1 MTAYYWNVSFSENPR
16 SHLNAFY
23 AFLKLFKYSDYMQI
37 DTSQL
42 ELITRVLNTR
52 NTKLGIHVNITS
64 VYILPKIRF
73 NSQSDNNE
81 CRKFFNALETH
92 SVKLY
97 FPELLGCN
105 FKEDL

>member
-1 MTAYYWNVSFSENPR
+1 MHKSGFFYSVITAYYWNVSFSENPR

-23 AFLKLFKYSDYMQI
+23 AFLKLFKYSDCMQI

-64 VYILPKIRF
+64 VYILSKD
-73 NSQSDNNE
+73 Q
-81 CRKFFNALETH
+81 
-92 SVKLY
+92 V
-97 FPELLGCN
+97 
-105 FKEDL
+105 